1 MVVVSD
7 GNPKISKFKSMTTDA
22 SQEVEEEV
30 ILAMLSKVNRKL
42 NRSLCRIHALHE
54 SLNDF
59 HRREVKYLEYKMTL
73 AKTSQSLSEIGFLIT
88 QGACSVGGMV
98 VGAAALFL
106 LGAVCFGYMR
116 FIATL
121 FLMAVRH
128 LETDNSFLFLL
139 KNFSKALTTAY
150 PANWHSDS
158 NRNET
163 YFSQT
168 NEL

>member
-1 MVVVSD
+1 M
-7 GNPKISKFKSMTTDA
+7 NTDA
-22 SQEVEEEV
+22 RQEVNEEV
-30 ILAMLSKVNRKL
+30 IMVMLCKVNRKL

-88 QGACSVGGMV
+88 QGAYSVGGVV
-98 VGAAALFL
+98 VGAAGLFL
-106 LGAVCFGYMR
+106 LGAVCFCYMR
-116 FIATL
+116 FIATV
-121 FLMAVRH
+121 FLTAVRH
-128 LETDNSFLFLL
+128 LETDNSFLFHL
-139 KNFSKALTTAY
+139 KNFCKALMAAY

-158 NRNET
+158 NRNES